1 MNIKY
6 KLIISYIILIIFSV
20 SILGFLINKKSRD
33 ALFTEVTEKSESIAE
48 LINTT
53 ASVRNDLLSEKIST
67 DLHFS
72 YKYLNSL
79 GEFRIDTEDQM
90 KVGSYT
96 IPTLYAGTNKLN
108 LNTNIIN
115 EMQQSSETIVSI
127 FILKNNELVRICT
140 NVTINSSLAIGTSID
155 STSNVYKKII
165 KNEPYFGRF
174 SFDKSWYITAY
185 KPLLDKNNRVIGALG
200 LGYKNMNA
208 YLEKALSNI
217 KVGKNGHVYIIDST
231 GTVILHP
238 TLKGSN
244 ISNYDFSKKIVQ
256 SKNGIIEYK
265 LDGIYKLAA
274 YRYFEPWDWYIV
286 TTANYDDLKSSSIE
300 ILKTSL
306 ITSFMIFII
315 GSILALFMA
324 NKLVKPINK
333 LKNYME
339 IASKGDLSVH
349 SDISSKDEIGILSN
363 SFNTMISENKRL
375 LDEIVKYDRVK
386 TEFFANISHELRT
399 PLNIIF
405 STAQL
410 FSLYADTDS
419 KEMNVIKINKYTHIM
434 KQNCYRLLRLVNNLI
449 DITKID
455 SGFME
460 LNLKNVNIIEV
471 VENITLSTAEY
482 IESKSRT
489 IIFDTDIEEKVMA
502 IDPEQLERVILN
514 LISNATKFTSPGDI
528 IEVNIYDKDKY
539 ILISIK
545 DTGIGIPQDKLD
557 SIFERFKQVDP
568 LLSRRSEGS
577 GIGLSLVKSLVEMH
591 NGNIS
596 VKSSCDAGTEF
607 LLEIPVTLIDE
618 NTNIDIPHDLSNQS
632 NVEKIQIEFSDI
644 YS

>member
-79 GEFRIDTEDQM
+79 GEFHIDTEDQM

-108 LNTNIIN
+108 LSTNIIN
-115 EMQQSSETIVSI
+115 EMQRSKETIVSI
-127 FILKNNELVRICT
+127 FLLKNNELVRICT
-140 NVTINSSLAIGTSID
+140 NVTMNSILATGTSID
-155 STSNVYKKII
+155 STSNVYKKIV
-165 KNEPYFGRF
+165 KNESYFGRF

-217 KVGKNGHVYIIDST
+217 KVGKNGYVYIIDSK
-231 GTVILHP
+231 GNVILHP

-244 ISNYDFSKKIVQ
+244 ISNYDFFKKIVQ
-256 SKNGIIEYK
+256 TKNGIIEYK
-265 LDGIYKLAA
+265 LDDIYKLAA

-514 LISNATKFTSPGDI
+514 LISNATKFTSPGDT

>member
-33 ALFTEVTEKSESIAE
+33 AVFTEVTEKSESIAE

-79 GEFRIDTEDQM
+79 GEFHIDTENQM

-96 IPTLYAGTNKLN
+96 VPTLYAGTNKLN

-115 EMQQSSETIVSI
+115 EMQRSKETIVSI
-127 FILKNNELVRICT
+127 FLLKNNELVRICT
-140 NVTINSSLAIGTSID
+140 NVTMNNSLATGTGID
-155 STSNVYKKII
+155 STSNVYKKIV
-165 KNEPYFGRF
+165 KNESYFGRF

-217 KVGKNGHVYIIDST
+217 KVGKTGYVYIMDSN

-238 TLKGSN
+238 TLKGLN
-244 ISNYDFSKKIVQ
+244 IGNYDFSKKIIQ
-256 SKNGIIEYK
+256 TKNGIIEYK
-265 LDGIYKLAA
+265 LDSIYKLAA

-471 VENITLSTAEY
+471 VENITLSTVEY

-489 IIFDTDIEEKVMA
+489 IIFDTDVEEKIMA

-514 LISNATKFTSPGDI
+514 LISNATKFTSPGDT

-618 NTNIDIPHDLSNQS
+618 NTNIDILDDLSKQS

>member
-33 ALFTEVTEKSESIAE
+33 AVFTEVTEKSESIAE

-79 GEFRIDTEDQM
+79 GEFHIDTENQM

-96 IPTLYAGTNKLN
+96 VPTLYAGTNKLN

-115 EMQQSSETIVSI
+115 EMQRSKETIVSI
-127 FILKNNELVRICT
+127 FLLKNNELVRICT
-140 NVTINSSLAIGTSID
+140 NVTMNNSLATGTGID
-155 STSNVYKKII
+155 STSNVYKKIV
-165 KNEPYFGRF
+165 KNESYFGRF

-217 KVGKNGHVYIIDST
+217 KVGKTGYVYIMDSN

-238 TLKGSN
+238 TLKGLN
-244 ISNYDFSKKIVQ
+244 IGNYDFSKKIIQ
-256 SKNGIIEYK
+256 TKNGIIEYK
-265 LDGIYKLAA
+265 LDSIYKLAA

-386 TEFFANISHELRT
+386 TECFANISHELRT

-471 VENITLSTAEY
+471 VENITLSTVEY

-489 IIFDTDIEEKVMA
+489 IIFDTDIEEKIMA

-514 LISNATKFTSPGDI
+514 LISNATKFTSPGDT

-618 NTNIDIPHDLSNQS
+618 NTNIDILDDLSKQS